1 MFSIVR
7 SMWITF
13 MHMFHKR
20 ETVQYPE
27 QKNKLTTRWRG
38 RIVLTRDP
46 DMGERCVGVTCAPL
60 PVLWIVFRCKPRKM
74 KMEEGIL
81 SFFELIFHDAFS
93 AGIVKKP
100 VQHMPFN

>member
-27 QKNKLTTRWRG
+27 EKNKLSTRWRG

-46 DMGERCVGVTCAPL
+46 DMGERCVGVTC
-60 PVLWIVFRCKPRKM
+60 VQQRVQWIVFHCRPRKM
-74 KMEEGIL
+74 KMEEGIPN
-81 SFFELIFHDAFS
+81 FFESIFHDAFS
-93 AGIVKKP
+93 VAIVKKP
-100 VQHMPFN
+100 AQHTPFN